1 MLVLAILAAQLNT
14 DGGVDIVNVFAQ
26 YGILGL
32 GFLGLALFARGAYKR
47 ESDRA
52 DRLEGKND
60 KLNNLILEK
69 IIPLLE
75 SATRS
80 NEDSTELLRAIQR
93 ERELA
98 ALAERNR
105 SRPGG

>member
-1 MLVLAILAAQLNT
+1 MLVLAIFAGQLAAA
-14 DGGVDIVNVFAQ
+14 GGVDIVDVFAQ

-52 DRLEGKND
+52 DRLEEKND
-60 KLNNLILEK
+60 KLNGLILEK

-98 ALAERNR
+98 ALTDRNQP
-105 SRPGG
+105 RPGG